1 MCGPGRAFRHPVR
14 IPLPR
19 PAPAAEPVPGRS
31 RFSKSRFHERD
42 HGPRYRPGSGTSPA
56 PGTADPGDHSTPAA
70 APLRIYPA
78 RSAGPGFRVSPSVR
92 IPGNCACVRPPH
104 RMPPPTRTA
113 NRIIGRSASPAAA
126 LPPRQPPHTYD
137 APPGPY
143 PLRPLSLPPAG
154 PASHTYGARSGSG
167 PGPPHSPYSLRSV
180 LSLFRLFRLF
190 FPPSPPRVSLSVNIF
205 HWKFVLSENKFYLCP
220 VITYE
225 QRRERM
231 KKPDGGRTGPSDAH
245 GRLRSESE

>member
-1 MCGPGRAFRHPVR
+1 MTHARVRPGPAHSGIRSESRYHVP
-14 IPLPR
+14 PR
-19 PAPAAEPVPGRS
+19 PPNPCRGGAVFPKADSTNETTA
-31 RFSKSRFHERD
+31 
-42 HGPRYRPGSGTSPA
+42 PRYRPGSGTSPA

-126 LPPRQPPHTYD
+126 LPPRQPPHHIRCP
-137 APPGPY
+137 ARSLSPPGHCP
-143 PLRPLSLPPAG
+143 SPPCW
-154 PASHTYGARSGSG
+154 PSPPTHTA
-167 PGPPHSPYSLRSV
+167 PGPDPAPVRPTSPYSLRSV

-205 HWKFVLSENKFYLCP
+205 HWKFVLSEINSTFVPLSL
-220 VITYE
+220 TNNDE
-225 QRRERM
+225 N
-231 KKPDGGRTGPSDAH
+231 A
-245 GRLRSESE
+245 